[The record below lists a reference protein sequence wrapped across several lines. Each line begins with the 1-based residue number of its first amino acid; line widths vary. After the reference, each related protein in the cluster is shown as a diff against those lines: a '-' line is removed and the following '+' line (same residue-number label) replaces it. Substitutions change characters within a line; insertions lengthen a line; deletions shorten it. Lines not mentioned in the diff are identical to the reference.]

1 MPGRFIETCSTINEK
16 QLTSK
21 NMQGWKRGVARTHS
35 NIEDGTF
42 CENSYR
48 LKAVNFFRKV
58 ALSKMFDWVPNTL
71 LFLISFIVV
80 IISQMRLL
88 ETFVHRCSSK
98 YVFLKISEISQ
109 ENICAGVSFKQSCK
123 PEGLNFIQK
132 RLQHR
137 CFPAKSPKFLR
148 TPSFTEHLQP
158 LLLDC
163 EKVYL
168 STFVSV
174 LQNYHWKNL
183 MMTVK
188 DKNCIGFLH

>member
-80 IISQMRLL
+80 IYSKETSTQM
-88 ETFVHRCSSK
+88 FSC
-98 YVFLKISEISQ
+98 KISEIFTNTFFYRTPPAAAS
-109 ENICAGVSFKQSCK
+109 GLWKSVSF
-123 PEGLNFIQK
+123 
-132 RLQHR
+132 
-137 CFPAKSPKFLR
+137 
-148 TPSFTEHLQP
+148 
-158 LLLDC
+158 
-163 EKVYL
+163 
-168 STFVSV
+168 TFVSV